1 MCADGLYEIVLS
13 RQGSSFAPQGR
24 ALLLCRA
31 GKLFGADPR
40 GRLYRGRLRLY
51 AKHDLR
57 RGFINAVYET
67 PPRLR
72 VAPGTTK
79 DMLSIVPISCE
90 IDPCAR
96 SQSTTVLVGRKS
108 IGVNIT
114 YLGPLA
120 AVNVTR
126 HQNRHENRR

>member
-1 MCADGLYEIVLS
+1 MFADGLYEIVLS
-13 RQGSSFAPQGR
+13 RQRLSFGPQGR

-67 PPRLR
+67 PPRIR
-72 VAPGTTK
+72 PVSGTTK
-79 DMLSIVPISCE
+79 EMQSIVAISGE
-90 IDPCAR
+90 IDPGAR
-96 SQSTTVLVGRKS
+96 IQNTTVLVGRKTVD
-108 IGVNIT
+108 IEIT
-114 YLGPLA
+114 YLGPLPP
-120 AVNVTR
+120 
-126 HQNRHENRR
+126 